1 MKIKHFIFCFVC
13 FCAGSVIVSV
23 SAQNI
28 EQNKGFNYPCGT
40 FDGFGVDDATNDS
53 LSEVTNFSNVSWSYN
68 DPNFSGTFV
77 IPELT
82 SSILVNR
89 TGVPQSSTEY
99 DWSFFVNIDDTAST
113 GSKSPLILGVT
124 GADYRISLTKFAG
137 GNKMLV
143 PITSL
148 QASIWKYDNEI
159 NIWHN
164 IGDANTDVSGSAL
177 FLWGKIPGLN
187 QNSKITARAYDYYPQ
202 GGTTGRQWEFL
213 EGCTTDFT
221 DKIFVNGYAYN
232 TQYEPIQM
240 IATPENVGFGGSVQL
255 FWDIDNIVN
264 NYFDCFGSSTPSYP
278 NWDSLTYQDFVNS
291 GTGMGSI
298 TIGEIYQ
305 NSQFIIT
312 CTDGWNISGSVVV
325 LVQ

>member
-1 MKIKHFIFCFVC
+1 MSLDLDT
-13 FCAGSVIVSV
+13 A
-23 SAQNI
+23 SAQNN
-28 EQNKGFNYPCGT
+28 EQSKGLINYPCGT
-40 FDGFGVDDATNDS
+40 FDGSFGIDDLANDS
-53 LSEVTNFSNVSWSYN
+53 FSEVGDFTHVSWSYN
-68 DPNFSGTFV
+68 DPNFSGAFI
-77 IPELT
+77 IPDLT

-89 TGVPQSSTEY
+89 AGVPTSSTEY
-99 DWSFFVNIDDTAST
+99 DWSFFFNVDNTAST

-137 GNKMLV
+137 GSEMLV

-148 QASIWKYDNEI
+148 QASIWKYDNEV

-164 IGDANTDVSGSAL
+164 IGDAQTDMSGTGNVL
-177 FLWGKIPGLN
+177 YLWGKVPGLN
-187 QNSKITARAYDYYPQ
+187 QYSKITAQAYDYYPQ
-202 GGTTGRQWEFL
+202 GGATGRQWEFL

-221 DKIFVNGYAYN
+221 DKIFANGYAYN
-232 TQYEPIQM
+232 TQYEPIE
-240 IATPENVGFGGSVQL
+240 ITATPESVSFGGSVQL
-255 FWDIDNIVN
+255 FWYIDNIVN
-264 NYFDCFGSSTPSYP
+264 KYYDCFGSSTPSYP

-291 GTGMGSI
+291 GSGMGSI
-298 TIGEIYQ
+298 TIGDIYQ